1 MPKYILEESEL
12 TRLRSIYAELESI
25 LDQVEE
31 VIEPM
36 TDDEQALAHEECR
49 RGEGSNYNEAD
60 WAAWLKELRAEK
72 K

>member
-1 MPKYILEESEL
+1 MPKYLLEEREL
-12 TRLRSIYAELESI
+12 AKLRLIYTELESI

-31 VIEPM
+31 IVEPM
-36 TDDEQALAHEECR
+36 TDEEQALAHEECR
-49 RGEGSNYNEAD
+49 HGEGSNYSEAD